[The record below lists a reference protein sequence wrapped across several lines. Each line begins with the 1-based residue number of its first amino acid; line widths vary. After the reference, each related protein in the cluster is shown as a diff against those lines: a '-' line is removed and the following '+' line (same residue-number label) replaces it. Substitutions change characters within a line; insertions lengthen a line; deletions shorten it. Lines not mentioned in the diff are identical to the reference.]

1 MEPKQATFGEKP
13 HQNNRDGH
21 VAVPD
26 EDLLGLLEVGDPAVR
41 DEQDDGVVVL
51 GLLRAD
57 VRHHVVEYVAVSR
70 RLR

>member
-1 MEPKQATFGEKP
+1 M
-13 HQNNRDGH
+13 
-21 VAVPD
+21 AVPD

-57 VRHHVVEYVAVSR
+57 VIHHVVEYVAVSR